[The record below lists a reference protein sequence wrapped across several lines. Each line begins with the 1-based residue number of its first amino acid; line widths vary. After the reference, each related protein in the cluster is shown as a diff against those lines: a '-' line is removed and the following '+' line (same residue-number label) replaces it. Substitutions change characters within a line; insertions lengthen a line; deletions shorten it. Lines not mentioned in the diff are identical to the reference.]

1 MTSYVTRKT
10 PGDTSWFTHDR
21 FGMFIHFGLYAMP
34 ARHEWVKTN
43 EKISEE
49 HYDLYFKYFNPDLYD
64 PRDWARQAKAAG
76 MKYVVMTTKHHEGFC
91 LFDSQYTD
99 YKSTNTPCGK
109 DLIKEY
115 VDAVPTAV
123 YTEGKGI
130 WTIPCDIALPC
141 ATQNEITAAEAE
153 EIVKGG
159 AMAVA
164 EGANMPSTPEAIA
177 IFQKAGLLFAP
188 AKAANAGGVAVSAL
202 EMSQNS
208 MRYSWTFEE
217 VDAKLQGIMVN
228 IFHNINNA
236 AKEYGMEGNLVAGA
250 NLAGFKKVSEAM
262 IAQGVV

>member
-1 MTSYVTRKT
+1 MTDLMQTTLTAPGGVDMALVVGASDEILHVLEESFDARLTVRGDRIVIEGNAVEVQQLTALFADLFKT
-10 PGDTSWFTHDR
+10 VEEGQAPDTDSVR
-21 FGMFIHFGLYAMP
+21 RSVEL
-34 ARHEWVKTN
+34 
-43 EKISEE
+43 
-49 HYDLYFKYFNPDLYD
+49 L
-64 PRDWARQAKAAG
+64 RQAEFAPAALRDDVLLTFRG
-76 MKYVVMTTKHHEGFC
+76 RAIRPKTAGQKH
-91 LFDSQYTD
+91 
-99 YKSTNTPCGK
+99 
-109 DLIKEY
+109 Y
-115 VDAVPTAV
+115 VDAIRDNTVTFAIGPAGT
-123 YTEGKGI
+123 GK
-130 WTIPCDIALPC
+130 TYLAM
-141 ATQNEITAAEAE
+141 
-153 EIVKGG
+153 

>member
-1 MTSYVTRKT
+1 M
-10 PGDTSWFTHDR
+10 
-21 FGMFIHFGLYAMP
+21 
-34 ARHEWVKTN
+34 
-43 EKISEE
+43 
-49 HYDLYFKYFNPDLYD
+49 
-64 PRDWARQAKAAG
+64 
-76 MKYVVMTTKHHEGFC
+76 
-91 LFDSQYTD
+91 
-99 YKSTNTPCGK
+99 
-109 DLIKEY
+109 
-115 VDAVPTAV
+115 
-123 YTEGKGI
+123 
-130 WTIPCDIALPC
+130 PC